1 MAEHIERISRTL
13 IHKGAVIDLYDDE
26 VRFGDGAV
34 RHYDFISHNGASCV
48 IPILPDG
55 RVLMVKQYREV
66 LDRYTLEIPAGKR
79 DGDEDFALC
88 AARELKEET
97 GFECEEVIP
106 LLVLNT
112 TVAFC
117 NEIIYVYIAFI
128 DSTQGLQHLDEDE
141 YIDVI
146 PMDINTLSDMIY
158 KGEIRD
164 SKTVAAILA
173 YKDKYL
179 Q

>member
-1 MAEHIERISRTL
+1 MAEKIERISRTL
-13 IHKGAVIDLYDDE
+13 VHKGAVIDLYDDE
-26 VRFGDGAV
+26 MKFADGSI

-55 RVLMVKQYREV
+55 RILMVKQYREV

-88 AARELKEET
+88 AMRELKEET
-97 GFECEEVIP
+97 GFECDKIEP
-106 LLVLNT
+106 LMVLNT

-117 NEIIYVYIAFI
+117 NEIIYVYIAFVN
-128 DSTQGLQHLDEDE
+128 SSQGLQHLDEDE
-141 YIDVI
+141 FIDVF
-146 PMDINTLSDMIY
+146 PMELSELTDKIY
-158 KGEIRD
+158 KGELRD
-164 SKTVAAILA
+164 SKTVSAILA

-179 Q
+179 K